1 MLYDIN
7 KVCNM
12 LGTTSRALRF
22 YEEKGIIESTKE
34 GLSSRRKYTEAQ
46 VSEIHNVLV
55 LRTLGLS
62 VKAIKELRKE
72 NSDLRNA
79 VLTRRAEIISWISE
93 KSREIELLNEALAVI
108 DSGEDIFNR
117 KAAETSPEGN
127 ALLIEIANICTKAI
141 CDKDYKNAEC
151 YFSKTLSDYMPES
164 AFSAMMKDT
173 LAPVGNFVAI
183 ETITTDPNHA
193 NIIYSFV
200 RYEKMGLKFKFVFH
214 NKKIDGL
221 WTSYYRI

>member
-1 MLYDIN
+1 MLFDIN
-7 KVCNM
+7 EVCNM

-22 YEEKGIIESTKE
+22 YEEKGIIQSTKE
-34 GLSSRRKYTEAQ
+34 GISARRKYTKEQIDA
-46 VSEIHNVLV
+46 IRNVLV

-62 VKAIKELRKE
+62 VKAIKELQAE
-72 NSDLRNA
+72 STDLKSA
-79 VLTRRAEIISWISE
+79 VLSKRAEIYAWVSE

-117 KAAETSPEGN
+117 KAVETPPEGN

-164 AFSAMMKDT
+164 AFLAMMKDT

-193 NIIYSFV
+193 NIIYSFA

-214 NKKIDGL
+214 NNKIDGL

>member
-117 KAAETSPEGN
+117 GLCLPSDIKMTPEEQDQI
-127 ALLIEIANICTKAI
+127 IEI
-141 CDKDYKNAEC
+141 
-151 YFSKTLSDYMPES
+151 
-164 AFSAMMKDT
+164 
-173 LAPVGNFVAI
+173 
-183 ETITTDPNHA
+183 
-193 NIIYSFV
+193 V
-200 RYEKMGLKFKFVFH
+200 RSCF
-214 NKKIDGL
+214 DA
-221 WTSYYRI
+221 

>member
-214 NKKIDGL
+214 F
-221 WTSYYRI
+221 